1 MSVMNIK
8 NESDQNKT
16 IHILLNDTELLNQI
30 TRFLRNYALGV
41 KTFRHI
47 SKFLDMP
54 LYQAPSCLITSLDAP
69 VDDGVSLIKRVQ
81 SKGLSI
87 PVIVI
92 ATESDDVYSA
102 VKAIQ
107 AGAADFITRPILEE
121 DFLDRVDQVIKKSP

>member
-1 MSVMNIK
+1 MNNK
-8 NESDQNKT
+8 SDQNKT
-16 IHILLNDTELLNQI
+16 IHVLSNDTELLNQI
-30 TRFLRNYALGV
+30 TRFLRNYATDV

-54 LYQAPSCLITSLDAP
+54 LYQAPSCLITSLYAP
-69 VDDGVSLIKRVQ
+69 IDNDGVNLIKQVQ
-81 SKGLSI
+81 SKGLLI

-121 DFLDRVDQVIKKSP
+121 NFLDRVDQVIKKSP